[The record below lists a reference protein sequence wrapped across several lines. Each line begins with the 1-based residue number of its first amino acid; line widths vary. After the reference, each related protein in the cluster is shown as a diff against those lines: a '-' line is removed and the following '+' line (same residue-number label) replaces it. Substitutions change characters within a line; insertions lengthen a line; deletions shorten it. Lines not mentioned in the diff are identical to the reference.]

1 MKFSKRYVSN
11 IPLLALV
18 AANAVPLWGV
28 LFLHWN
34 AFYILLLYWAENIAV
49 GFYSILKIAFLKV
62 PRPIDPLGKLFIIP
76 FFVVQFGGFVAGH
89 GFFILF
95 LFKKVKEPSIQGNE
109 WPCFLVFIQLLLG
122 VIKQAYS
129 IIPADM
135 KYALAALFVSHG
147 ISFIY
152 NYLLKG
158 EFALSK
164 AERLM
169 GEPYVRV
176 AIMHFAL
183 LAGGF
188 LSASIGQ
195 PIGIL
200 LILVVFKIIIDVKL
214 HLREHRR
221 KQRPRSAGQM

>member
-1 MKFSKRYVSN
+1 MKFSKKYLSN
-11 IPLLALV
+11 IPLLALIV
-18 AANAVPLWGV
+18 ANTIPLWGV
-28 LFLHWN
+28 LFLGWD

-49 GFYSILKIAFLKV
+49 GFYNILKIAFLKV
-62 PRPIDPLGKLFIIP
+62 PRPIDHLGKLFIIP
-76 FFVVQFGGFVAGH
+76 FFVVHFGGFMAGH

-95 LFKKVKEPSIQGNE
+95 LFKKIKEPSIQGNE

-135 KYALAALFVSHG
+135 KYALAALFASHG

-152 NYLLKG
+152 NYLLKR

-200 LILVVFKIIIDVKL
+200 LILVVFKIIIDAKL
-214 HLREHRR
+214 HLREHRK
-221 KQRPRSAGQM
+221 KQRSQSAKQT